1 MYEIQHFG
9 EYTFETTHMVVMRGI
24 DIIDI
29 PHRQKE
35 ALALLLRAHGK
46 VVGREAFLDTVWKDV
61 VVEEHNLTQTIFLLR
76 KALGKL
82 PSGQEYIETVPKKGY
97 RIASEALQRNL
108 FGTSP
113 SETQPFVWTGPE
125 RRRVWTGPERRHSD
139 VTTPPPPSRIRSIKD
154 PLSMGVVLI
163 VVAAT
168 ALILGHFVGRA
179 HSQSLRLTAVK
190 KLTRD
195 GYLKA
200 GGAPIVPYQGSLLFT
215 EIRNKWPFLISMPI
229 AGGNATSSKLPTSGS
244 YLFGVHPERQE
255 ALLSVPARD
264 AFIGVATLQGQVQLS
279 DQSVSGHD
287 PSWSPDGTQMVYV
300 DQGQVILANSG
311 GQNPVVLAS
320 FAGVPFWTAW
330 SPDGKAVR
338 FSVREAEGQQSLY
351 EIDLA
356 TRSLTPLLKGDR
368 NEHKACC
375 GSWSRNGEYFVYVV
389 ENARSSTIWGR
400 REKLLRWNRAGTPW
414 EIAAGPVDFWRAPV
428 LGDDMHHLYAIGEQ
442 RRLHLTRLNHNFEPF
457 LQDVSVGT
465 LSVSHD
471 GTWIVYTLY
480 PEGTLWKSRFDGT
493 SRVQLTEPGEFARSP
508 QWSADD
514 RSIIYVRESEGKKTI
529 AAINVE
535 TGVKASQIASVR
547 DTQQIAYAPTLEKI
561 AFERQLGASQPSDA
575 IFILT
580 LPDKKVEAVPASSGL
595 SLGKWSRDG
604 RYLSA
609 LTNDQSRLKLLDLQT
624 QSWQDIA
631 SANSIGAQAWD
642 RGKNILYYV
651 AERDGRYFLM
661 KYSVDAGKPEEI
673 RQMPE
678 QYDEEYASSILETT
692 PSGDILFGYSLR
704 ETELYDITMDW

>member
-1 MYEIQHFG
+1 MNEIKYFG
-9 EYTFETTHMVVMRGI
+9 DYTFEATQMVVMRGI

-97 RIASEALQRNL
+97 RICSEALQPNL
-108 FGTSP
+108 FHTAP
-113 SETQPFVWTGPE
+113 SEAPPLVWNGPE
-125 RRRVWTGPERRHSD
+125 RRRIWNGPERRLLN
-139 VTTPPPPSRIRSIKD
+139 VTTPPRSKIRSMSD
-154 PLSMGVVLI
+154 PLSLGIVI
-163 VVAAT
+163 TVVAVT

-179 HSQSLRLTAVK
+179 HSQSLRLIAVK

-200 GGAPIVPYQGSLLFT
+200 GESPIVPYQGSLLFT
-215 EIRNKWPFLISMPI
+215 EIRNKWPYLVSVPITGGSAIS
-229 AGGNATSSKLPTSGS
+229 AKLPTSGS

-255 ALLSVPARD
+255 VLLSAPDRD
-264 AFIGVATLQGQVQLS
+264 ALIGVATLQGQTLLS
-279 DQSVSGHD
+279 NQSVSGHD

-300 DQGQVILANSG
+300 DQGQVILANSA

-320 FAGVPFWTAW
+320 FPGIPFWTAW
-330 SPDGKAVR
+330 SPDGKVIR
-338 FSVREAEGQQSLY
+338 FSVREAAGQQSLY

-400 REKLLRWNRAGTPW
+400 SEKLLRWNRGGASW

-428 LGDDMHHLYAIGEQ
+428 LSEDMHHLYAIGEQ
-442 RRLHLTRLNHNFEPF
+442 RRLHLTLLNHNFEPF
-457 LQDVSVGT
+457 LRDVSVGA

-471 GTWIVYTLY
+471 GKWIVYTLY

-514 RSIIYVRESEGKKTI
+514 RSIIYVREWDGKRTI
-529 AAINVE
+529 ASINVE
-535 TGVKASQIASVR
+535 TGVKAPQITNVR
-547 DTQQIAYAPTLEKI
+547 DTHQIAYAPTAEKI
-561 AFERQLGASQPSDA
+561 AFARQLGTSQPSDA

-580 LPDKKVEAVPASSGL
+580 LLDKKVEAIPASSGL
-595 SLGKWSRDG
+595 SLGKWSPDA

-609 LTNDQSRLKLLDLQT
+609 VSNDQSRLKLLDLQT

-631 SANSIGAQAWD
+631 SASSIGAQAWD
-642 RGKNILYYV
+642 REKNVLYYV
-651 AERDGRYFLM
+651 AERNGKYALM
-661 KYSVDAGKPEEI
+661 KYSIATGRPEEV

-678 QYDEEYASSILETT
+678 QYDEDYASSVLETT